1 MKGWSKEQKASG
13 KALEKGQKKGWVRG
27 NYRARY
33 CVMGGQKVWAIQWQ
47 DRKVV
52 SFLTTVESVM
62 GKVQRKTVDKK
73 TREYK
78 AQDISIPSVYSAY
91 NFGKVGT
98 DRMDQMV
105 GAYYRNTKHRW
116 HVKLMLHVGLISLNN
131 AHVTHLSLTKQT
143 RTVWMS

>member
-1 MKGWSKEQKASG
+1 MKGWSKEEKAAG
-13 KALEKGQKKGWVRG
+13 KAKEKTEKKEWERG
-27 NYRARY
+27 NYRTRC

-52 SFLTTVESVM
+52 SFLTTSEAVM
-62 GKVQRKTVDKK
+62 GKVQRKIVDKK

-78 AQDISIPSVYSAY
+78 EQDVRIPSVYSAY
-91 NFGKVGT
+91 NYGKTGT
-98 DRMDQMV
+98 DRMDQMA